1 MHITI
6 YERNKVMREFVINK
20 NDSGQ
25 RLDKFLT
32 KAVKNLPQSL
42 LYKYI
47 RLKRI
52 KLNGKRCAISDRLN
66 EGDTLQLY
74 INDEFFEQDA
84 SKPDF
89 LKAPPVLDIVYE
101 DENILLCDKK
111 CGLVVHEDES
121 GQADTLINRVL
132 HYLYDKHEYDPGAE
146 HSFVPALCNRI
157 DRNTSGIVICAKN
170 AESLRILNQKVKD
183 REIDKRYL
191 CVTVGVPPKQ
201 SDTLT
206 AYHERDEKTKTVRIT
221 DTRTPHNKTMITQ
234 YNVLRISPDKRLALL
249 EVRLITGRTHQ
260 IRAHFAHIGCPLL
273 GDGKYGIN
281 TINREYNVKTQALCA
296 YRLGFDFTTDA
307 GCLSY
312 LNGQI
317 FKTDNVWF
325 AQKLFGVSPQTVS
338 SSKNP
343 R

>member
-1 MHITI
+1 
-6 YERNKVMREFVINK
+6 MREFVINK

-32 KAVKNLPQSL
+32 KAVKDLPQSL

-52 KLNGKRCAISDRLN
+52 KLNGKRCGISDRLK
-66 EGDTLQLY
+66 EGDVLQLY
-74 INDEFFEQDA
+74 INDEFFGQDS

-89 LKAPPVLDIVYE
+89 LKAPGTLDIVYE

-121 GQADTLINRVL
+121 GVSDTLINRIL
-132 HYLYDKHEYDPGAE
+132 HYLYDKGEYDPRTE
-146 HSFVPALCNRI
+146 NSFVPALCNRI

-191 CVTVGVPPKQ
+191 CVTVGVPPKNE
-201 SDTLT
+201 DTLT
-206 AYHERDEKTKTVRIT
+206 AYHERNEKTKVVKIT
-221 DTRTPHNKTMITQ
+221 DRKTPESKTMVTQ
-234 YNVLRISPDKRLALL
+234 YRVLKTSSDGALALL
-249 EVRLITGRTHQ
+249 EVKLITGRTHQ
-260 IRAHFAHIGCPLL
+260 IRAHLAHIGYPLL

-281 TINREYNVKTQALCA
+281 RVNREYNVKTQALCA
-296 YRLGFDFTTDA
+296 YKLGFEFRTDA
-307 GCLSY
+307 GILSY
-312 LNGQI
+312 LDGRN
-317 FKTDNVWF
+317 FEVKNVWF
-325 AQKLFGVSPQTVS
+325 RDKLFA
-338 SSKNP
+338 KE